1 MTGRQSEARLW
12 SIRMGDLRWKVV
24 AESYESAVAEF
35 EAMLIAR
42 GIERRGAEFDSV
54 PLPVGA
60 DDQSTGRG
68 RSDA

>member
-1 MTGRQSEARLW
+1 MQPEDRRQSEARLW

-54 PLPVGA
+54 PVGA
-60 DDQSTGRG
+60 DDQSTHRG
-68 RSDA
+68 R